1 MLMFTEDVYTGNAL
15 VIGVI
20 YMLRKSLRKFVEDE

>member
-1 MLMFTEDVYTGNAL
+1 MFTEDVYTSSAL